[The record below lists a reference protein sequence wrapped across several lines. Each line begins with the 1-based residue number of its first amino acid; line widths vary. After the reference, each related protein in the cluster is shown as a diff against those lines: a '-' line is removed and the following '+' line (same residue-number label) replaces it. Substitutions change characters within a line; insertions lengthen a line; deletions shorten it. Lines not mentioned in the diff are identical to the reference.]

1 MKTLYIDCFCGI
13 SGDMTVAA
21 LLDAGAPADKIVAA
35 INAMG
40 LEGVSVKAESVV
52 KTGIH
57 ATRFVVDIDHH
68 GHHHHHH
75 RHLSDITAL
84 INASSLPDQVKNNSI
99 RTFTIL
105 GEAEA
110 QVHGTTIDKIHFHE
124 VGAADSIADIVAA
137 NLALYELGIEHVIC
151 SPIITGSGT
160 IKCDHGVMPVPAPA
174 TALLLNGMPS
184 NAGDIPTELATPTGV
199 ALAKCWAARFGT
211 MPDMTTSAVGY
222 GAGTREFPD
231 RANVL
236 RVFVGEIHESSTHQE
251 TICVLETLIDDMN
264 PEFTAL
270 LIPKVIQAGAR
281 DAFITPVIAKKG
293 RAAHCLTVLCEKQHT
308 ETVIK
313 VVFDNST
320 TLGIRM
326 REEMRCILKRTT
338 KKVKTAWG
346 AVEVKIGILEDAI
359 HNIAPEFESCCKLA
373 EQHQIPPRKV
383 YDAAFAAAQEGNF
396 FDE

>member
-1 MKTLYIDCFCGI
+1 
-13 SGDMTVAA
+13 MTVAA

-35 INAMG
+35 INAIG
-40 LEGVSVKAESVV
+40 LEGVSVKAESVI

-57 ATRFVVDIDHH
+57 ATRFVVDVDHH
-68 GHHHHHH
+68 GHHHH

-84 INASSLPDQVKNNSI
+84 INASSLPDQVKEKSI

-110 QVHGTTIDKIHFHE
+110 KVHGTTIENIHFHE

-151 SPIITGSGT
+151 SPIVTGSGT
-160 IKCDHGVMPVPAPA
+160 IKCDHGIMPVPAPA
-174 TALLLNGMPS
+174 TALLLNDVPW

-211 MPDMTTSAVGY
+211 MPAMTTSAVGY
-222 GAGTREFPD
+222 GAGTREFTD
-231 RANVL
+231 RANVI
-236 RVFVGEIHESSTHQE
+236 RVFIGETHERSSLLE
-251 TICVLETLIDDMN
+251 TICVLETVIDDMN

-270 LIPKVIQAGAR
+270 LIPKAIQAGAR

-308 ETVIK
+308 DTVINT
-313 VVFDNST
+313 VFENST

-326 REEMRCILKRTT
+326 REETRCILKRTM
-338 KKVKTAWG
+338 KSVKTAWG
-346 AVEVKIGILEDAI
+346 TVEVKIGMLEDSI

-373 EQHQIPPRKV
+373 EQHHIPPRKV
-383 YDAAFAAAQEGNF
+383 YDAAFAAAQEGKFSN
-396 FDE
+396 E